1 MSERDDELRI
11 RPGRIRDGGGRSHAP
26 NSFASRVMAAAHR
39 AGHVGPKLG
48 GSRARSTF
56 GRGRGAA
63 LRARPSS
70 RRVVVKTR
78 IVRHR
83 AARYGSA
90 PLARHITYLERDGV
104 SRSGEPARMFDAGQD
119 HVDSRAF
126 AERCEDDRHH
136 HRFIVSPEDA
146 GELLDLRATTRD
158 LMTRMERD
166 LGTKLDWVA
175 ADHWNTDNPHVHIL
189 LRGTTEDEQDLV
201 ISRDYLT
208 RGLRSQAEQLVELEL
223 GPRTEREI
231 ATALDRDVE
240 ADRFTSLDRRLQSL
254 AAEPFATVD
263 LRLGGPLDADGGAKR
278 RLLGRAA
285 KLERLGL
292 AERLGPAQWELK
304 PGLEERLRELG
315 ERDDAIRTLNRA
327 LTRNGVTR
335 GSDVLMHGQA
345 DGQPVIGRLVERG
358 LHDELVGSAYAVID
372 GVDGRA
378 HHVRFAELD
387 ATGDGEPGSIVE
399 LRRFQD
405 RTGRSRTALA
415 VRSDL
420 PLAEQVAAPGATW
433 LDRQLVADGPSA
445 VADAGFG
452 HEVQAALD
460 RRAEH
465 LVGEGLARRRG
476 QQVLFS
482 RDLLDTLRRR
492 ELEQVGERLSATTGL
507 EHRPS
512 QAGDHVAGTYR
523 RRLPLASG
531 RFAMIDS
538 ALGFRLVPWTP
549 AMEQKLGQ
557 EVSGTVT
564 RGGTVNWSFT
574 RQRDLSL

>member
-1 MSERDDELRI
+1 MSDRDDELRI
-11 RPGRIRDGGGRSHAP
+11 RPGRVRDRGGSPAP
-26 NSFASRVMAAAHR
+26 KSFANRVLRAAQK
-39 AGHVGPKLG
+39 AGHVGASH
-48 GSRARSTF
+48 GSSQGRSTF
-56 GRGRGAA
+56 GRGRTSGA
-63 LRARPSS
+63 LFMRPST
-70 RRVVVKTR
+70 RRVVVKAR
-78 IVRHR
+78 VVRHR
-83 AARYGSA
+83 PGRLGSPA
-90 PLARHITYLERDGV
+90 LATHVAYLERDGTT
-104 SRSGEPARMFDAGQD
+104 RDGDRARLFGAHEDGID
-119 HVDSRAF
+119 GRAF
-126 AERCEDDRHH
+126 AAACEEDRHH
-136 HRFIVSPEDA
+136 FRFIVSPEDA
-146 GELLDLRATTRD
+146 GELMDFRATTRD
-158 LMTRMERD
+158 LLGQMERD
-166 LGTKLDWVA
+166 LGTRLDWA
-175 ADHWNTDNPHVHIL
+175 AVDHWNTDNPHVHVL
-189 LRGTTEDEQDLV
+189 VRGVADDGADLV
-201 ISRDYLT
+201 FSRDYIGQ
-208 RGLRSQAEQLVELEL
+208 GLRARAEHLVELEL

-240 ADRFTSLDRRLQSL
+240 TDRFTSLDRRLQSL

-263 LRLGGPLDADGGAKR
+263 LRPGGLLDADGEAKR

-304 PGLEERLRELG
+304 PELEERLRELS
-315 ERDDAIRTLNRA
+315 ERDDIIRTLNRA
-327 LTRNGVTR
+327 LARDGVAR

-345 DGQPVIGRLVERG
+345 DVQPVVGRLIERG
-358 LHDELVGSAYAVID
+358 LQDELVGSAYAVVD

-399 LRRFQD
+399 LRRFED

-420 PLAEQVAAPGATW
+420 PVQEQVTAPGATW
-433 LDRQLVADGPSA
+433 LDRQLIAGGPLA
-445 VADAGFG
+445 MADAGFG

-492 ELEQVGERLSATTGL
+492 ELEQVGERLSATSGL
-507 EHRPS
+507 ERRTSH
-512 QAGDHVAGTYR
+512 AGDHVAGTYR
-523 RRLPLASG
+523 RRLSLASG

-564 RGGTVNWSFT
+564 RGGTVSWSFA